1 MREGGKEGVVSEYT
15 EYEFKECLSASR
27 DVSNSL

>member
-1 MREGGKEGVVSEYT
+1 MREGGKEGVVS